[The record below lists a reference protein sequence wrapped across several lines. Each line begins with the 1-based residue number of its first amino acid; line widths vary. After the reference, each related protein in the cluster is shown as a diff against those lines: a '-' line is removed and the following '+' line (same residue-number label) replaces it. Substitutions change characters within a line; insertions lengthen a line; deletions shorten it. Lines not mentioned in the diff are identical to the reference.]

1 MAWATAGNIVTTNLD
16 DGSDSPASARA
27 YLNAA
32 LDEITVIANN
42 LGTTSGAAK
51 VEANGVVSASVTGVG
66 TTTGDLT
73 LDPATD
79 VVKIQNV
86 INLNPL
92 AYAALPASPS
102 MGDVAF
108 LTTDG
113 AGDTQNQPIY
123 YNGTAWKYFNNQTDG
138 GTDATV
144 DAS

>member
-16 DGSDSPASARA
+16 AGTDSPASARA
-27 YLNAA
+27 DLKAA

-92 AYAALPASPS
+92 AYAALPASPAA
-102 MGDVAF
+102 GDVAF

-113 AGDTQNQPIY
+113 AGASKNKPIY
-123 YNGTAWKYFNNQTDG
+123 STGSGWKYFND
-138 GTDATV
+138 DSTV
-144 DAS
+144 AAS